1 MADENDTG
9 ASTEVVATDTPATTP
24 APKKQRAPRREK
36 VAAEV
41 AVPTDTVVKSKRVY
55 RKKSDL
61 IAAEAKPAAVE
72 TPVKAKGITKLPAK
86 SKAAPAPEKKSAA
99 PVAALD
105 DIADLIQLEEEN
117 KKLRKSLADKLRAE
131 NADLRKRLGL

>member
-9 ASTEVVATDTPATTP
+9 TSTEIVATDAPAKTP

-36 VAAEV
+36 IAAEV
-41 AVPTDTVVKSKRVY
+41 AAPTDTVVKSKRVY

-61 IAAEAKPAAVE
+61 IAAEATPTAVE
-72 TPVKAKGITKLPAK
+72 TPVKAKSITKLTAK
-86 SKAAPAPEKKSAA
+86 NKAAPAPEKKSAA

-105 DIADLIQLEEEN
+105 DISDLIQLEEEN

>member
-1 MADENDTG
+1 MADENDIG
-9 ASTEVVATDTPATTP
+9 ASAEIVATDAPAK
-24 APKKQRAPRREK
+24 APKKPRVPRTAK
-36 VAAEV
+36 SAAES
-41 AVPTDTVVKSKRVY
+41 AAPASGDTAVKSKRVY

-61 IAAEAKPAAVE
+61 AATEAKPAAVE
-72 TPVKAKGITKLPAK
+72 APIKAKGPKVAAK
-86 SKAAPAPEKKSAA
+86 TKAAPAPEKKAAA